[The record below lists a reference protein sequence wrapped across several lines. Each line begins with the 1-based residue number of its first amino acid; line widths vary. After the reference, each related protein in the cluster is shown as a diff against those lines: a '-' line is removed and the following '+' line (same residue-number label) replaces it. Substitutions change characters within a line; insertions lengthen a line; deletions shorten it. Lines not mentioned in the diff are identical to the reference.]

1 MARLIKLPESKD
13 AFEDV
18 LFKLFQSTRLN
29 FILGAGASR
38 PAIPA
43 LGDIENEVQADIDS
57 GNHESAEEKL
67 YDFLKVI
74 NQQTNDLVNCVDDP
88 DIKRTQ
94 ANYQGFFKNIERI
107 LNERENSIL
116 PKQLNLF
123 TTNYDLFV
131 EDALETFD
139 SMVLIDGFARKP
151 TLRDKI
157 KFSSGT
163 FSNSIYN
170 SGNLYNYKVEMPSIN
185 LYKLHGSM
193 SWLLEKDEIIFKIP
207 NRELLADSAGVE
219 EKSDFNSGHSLVLP
233 RKNKFEET
241 LLQQVYYD
249 LLRLYANELD
259 KENSTLLVFGFSFAD
274 EHILDI
280 TKRALKNPAL
290 KVIIFAFD
298 QAAAEIFQTEFN
310 EYHNVDVVSADAEL
324 DFQFL
329 NDLISGLLPKNKND
343 NGS

>member
-1 MARLIKLPESKD
+1 MAKLIKLPESNK
-13 AFEDV
+13 AFENV

-43 LGDIENEVQADIDS
+43 LGNIEESVQADIDA
-57 GNHESAEEKL
+57 GNTQAAEEKL
-67 YDFLKVI
+67 YDFLKTI
-74 NQQTNDLVNCVDDP
+74 NQKTNDLVADVNNEE
-88 DIKRTQ
+88 IRETQ
-94 ANYQGFFKNIERI
+94 NNYKEFFKSIERI
-107 LNERENSIL
+107 LHERETSIL
-116 PKQLNLF
+116 PKQINLF
-123 TTNYDLFV
+123 TTNYDLFA
-131 EDALETFD
+131 EDALEEFD
-139 SMVLIDGFARKP
+139 SVVLTDGFIRKP
-151 TLRDKI
+151 TLRNKVR
-157 KFSSGT
+157 FSSNT
-163 FSNSIYN
+163 FSNAIYN

-193 SWLLEKDEIIFKIP
+193 SWMLEDGEIIFGIP
-207 NRELLADSAGVE
+207 NRALLPDDVDFE
-219 EKSDFNSGHSLVLP
+219 EKSKFNGEHALVLP

-259 KENSTLLVFGFSFAD
+259 KENSTLLAFGFSFAD

-298 QAAAEIFQTEFN
+298 QVAAEGFQTEFN
-310 EYHNVDVVSADAEL
+310 EYHNVDVVCSNENI

-329 NDLISGLLPKNKND
+329 IKIINGLLPKGEDD

>member
-1 MARLIKLPESKD
+1 MAKLIKLPEFNQ
-13 AFEDV
+13 AFEDN

-43 LGDIENEVQADIDS
+43 LGNVEENVQADIDAQ
-57 GNHESAEEKL
+57 NYDAAEEKL
-67 YDFLKVI
+67 YDFLKII
-74 NQQTNDLVNCVDDP
+74 NNKTNDLVRGVDD
-88 DIKRTQ
+88 DEIKETQ
-94 ANYQGFFKNIERI
+94 DNYKEFFTSIERI

-116 PKQLNLF
+116 PKQVNLF
-123 TTNYDLFV
+123 TTNYDLFS
-131 EDALETFD
+131 EDALEVFD
-139 SMVLIDGFARKP
+139 SIVLIDGFVRKP
-151 TLRDKI
+151 TLRDKVR
-157 KFSSGT
+157 FSSGT

-193 SWLLEKDEIIFKIP
+193 SWRLENDEIIFNIP
-207 NRELLADSAGVE
+207 NREHLQDDAEVS
-219 EKSDFNSGHSLVLP
+219 EKSAFNNEHALVLP

-259 KENSTLLVFGFSFAD
+259 KENSTLFVFGFSFAD

-298 QAAAEIFQTEFN
+298 QVAADQFQDSFN
-310 EYHNVDVVSADAEL
+310 EYHNVDVVYSDEGI
-324 DFQFL
+324 DFKLL
-329 NDLISGLLPKNKND
+329 NKVISGLLPKGED
-343 NGS
+343 ENGS